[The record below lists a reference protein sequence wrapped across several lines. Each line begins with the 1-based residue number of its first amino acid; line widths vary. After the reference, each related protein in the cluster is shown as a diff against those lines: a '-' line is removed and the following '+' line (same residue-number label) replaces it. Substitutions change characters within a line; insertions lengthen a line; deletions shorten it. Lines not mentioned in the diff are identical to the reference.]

1 MFHVKHGS
9 FGLSAV
15 RSALRSFTIVRR
27 SGEYRAPHLRRL
39 FGSFANRLRM
49 PKHFRLD
56 AQCGRTADGAAASE
70 DGIMRRRCFLP
81 NGLISFRS
89 EAQPRPARQA
99 VLPLTRHQNIRK
111 AAHGPGN
118 AVSG

>member
-1 MFHVKHGS
+1 MGGVRVFTGTSMLTSLYSAETGAMS
-9 FGLSAV
+9 F
-15 RSALRSFTIVRR
+15 
-27 SGEYRAPHLRRL
+27 
-39 FGSFANRLRM
+39 
-49 PKHFRLD
+49 
-56 AQCGRTADGAAASE
+56 E

-111 AAHGPGN
+111 AAHVPGN